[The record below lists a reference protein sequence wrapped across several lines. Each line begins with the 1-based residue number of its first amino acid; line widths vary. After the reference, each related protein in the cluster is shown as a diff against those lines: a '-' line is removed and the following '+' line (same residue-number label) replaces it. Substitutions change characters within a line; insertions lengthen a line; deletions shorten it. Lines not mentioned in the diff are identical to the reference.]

1 MRVGLA
7 IKCFPVKI
15 NEYFF
20 ILVLLSGG
28 QTNYGSMAFHW
39 TTLTSSYDM
48 NQNNSQKS
56 QPSFHR
62 YYNSYQEDQYQQS
75 HQQQQEHQGHRKQ
88 QHHFLPQLPDIT
100 EKTVVSEFSKKWNHC
115 RLTPPTLS
123 SLVDL
128 SRRGSG
134 VNSVNFYRSAP
145 APPNTALEFSK
156 RSENRV

>member
-1 MRVGLA
+1 
-7 IKCFPVKI
+7 
-15 NEYFF
+15 
-20 ILVLLSGG
+20 
-28 QTNYGSMAFHW
+28 
-39 TTLTSSYDM
+39 M

-56 QPSFHR
+56 QPSFRR
-62 YYNSYQEDQYQQS
+62 YYNSCQEDQYQQS
-75 HQQQQEHQGHRKQ
+75 QQQEHQGHRKQ